1 MKRLLLTG
9 MLIVGLSVGMSA
21 CQKQRESLT
30 EPEGT
35 VEASEM
41 LQTYYCLPLSIEG
54 GDGVWR
60 YNMRNHTS
68 YNYIGKAMIKDNG
81 LIVKN
86 ISSYPYSY
94 KCSVAYG
101 STFQQGI
108 IAAGQTISCVGKNY
122 IIFRACPLSG
132 VKYPGTI

>member
-30 EPEGT
+30 QPEGT

-41 LQTYYCLPLSIEG
+41 LQAYYCLPLSIEG
-54 GDGVWR
+54 GDGVR
-60 YNMRNHTS
+60 QYNMRNHTS
-68 YNYIGKAMIKDNG
+68 YNYIGKAMLKNDG

-101 STFQQGI
+101 STFQQGV

-132 VKYPGTI
+132 VKYPGTF